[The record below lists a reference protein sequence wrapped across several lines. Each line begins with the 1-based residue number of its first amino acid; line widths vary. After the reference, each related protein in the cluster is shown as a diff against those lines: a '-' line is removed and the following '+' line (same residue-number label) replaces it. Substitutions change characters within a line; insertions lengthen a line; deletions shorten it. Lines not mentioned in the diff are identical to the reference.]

1 MPILSLC
8 STSKDAI
15 KQIFNWILPALF
27 LREWWKSLL
36 QKMEVIRD
44 KVRGSTE
51 VKEEEVV
58 YVEVRINKL

>member
-15 KQIFNWILPALF
+15 KLIFNWILPALF

-36 QKMEVIRD
+36 QKMEVTRD

-58 YVEVRINKL
+58 YVEMRINKL